1 MKRALPTQAPIPAGL
16 PGDQEQQ
23 LLQQQLQGLREER
36 GPGGS
41 LITTGSAMHDVQ
53 QQQQQTPQQGQQGGG
68 ESRGYM
74 YYRSESTTSVNSYSA
89 NSYYSTSSTNTAFG
103 SSLHGGVGGGGSAS
117 ATSPRE
123 SSSASL
129 SSLDCFNSIGSS
141 LKRVKILTSP
151 GELRLNKDIEAMAH
165 NHVLGENGGRSDGS
179 EIQWI
184 SLDEP
189 GGNNNNYTNGS
200 SSASGG
206 GSSNGGVHYHRAL
219 RSADGAIVVRRD
231 IVDPL
236 RLRIS
241 VTFRTNENPWQMVGW
256 GVMRHN
262 NTSNNGGS
270 NHSADGS
277 SNGPH
282 ASSSSCYETWTYLI
296 QIPRMYPHSPPLI
309 VRITRE
315 GGTSAPSTISELVQK
330 QRQEQQQMQ
339 QQQRQQQQNSTFQ
352 QYTSENTA
360 ERGSHHSVAAAPAP
374 IMSATSSGPPMVE
387 RIIVSSNPS
396 IHPPSAEEGEM
407 TGICVDSDALAGG
420 SDPLT
425 STLATY
431 GGWSPISRLS
441 DLVIFLAELPVKRL
455 VAWSAARGR
464 SSGGLNAGAAASEG
478 TASSHSHQY
487 QSQQQFQSDSYLQ
500 HEERRLGEDG
510 SKRGVV
516 RRHISSNHYAYND
529 YNDMDTGEPTIGD
542 AGGRPSHLDRQRRR
556 TSQES
561 EVDVSAIHLAGSN
574 HSGSEQDVP
583 AGMGS
588 RIPTKLEDPFHPNR
602 FNQGFDRSGDNAGG
616 NNGTLSSLWRSAS
629 APDVASQSIGMTPGP
644 GQTAGWGA
652 ASTAASAGTG
662 PIIPPGHSSFDA
674 RFRQS
679 GAEDSMMDDDL

>member
-1 MKRALPTQAPIPAGL
+1 MKRALPSQIPAGL
-16 PGDQEQQ
+16 SADQE
-23 LLQQQLQGLREER
+23 QQLQGLREER

-41 LITTGSAMHDVQ
+41 LITTGSAMHTANVQPNEHQ
-53 QQQQQTPQQGQQGGG
+53 QQGQGGG
-68 ESRGYM
+68 ESRG

-103 SSLHGGVGGGGSAS
+103 SSLYGGVGGGAS
-117 ATSPRE
+117 ATQRE

-141 LKRVKILTSP
+141 LKRVKISTSP
-151 GELRLNKDIEAMAH
+151 GELRLNKDIEVMAH
-165 NHVLGENGGRSDGS
+165 NVLGGNGERSDGN
-179 EIQWI
+179 EVQWI

-189 GGNNNNYTNGS
+189 GGNNSSANG

-219 RSADGAIVVRRD
+219 RSADGTIVVRRD

-256 GVMRHN
+256 GVMRHD
-262 NTSNNGGS
+262 NTSNRGGS
-270 NHSADGS
+270 SHSADGP

-282 ASSSSCYETWTYLI
+282 ASSSSCYETWNYLV

-315 GGTSAPSTISELVQK
+315 GGTSAPSTIPELVQK

-339 QQQRQQQQNSTFQ
+339 QQQRQQQQQNSFQ
-352 QYTSENTA
+352 QYSSENTA
-360 ERGSHHSVAAAPAP
+360 ERGSHPSVAAPAP
-374 IMSATSSGPPMVE
+374 MSATSSGPPMVE

-407 TGICVDSDALAGG
+407 NGICVDSDALAGG

-441 DLVIFLAELPVKRL
+441 DLVTFLAELPVKRL
-455 VAWSAARGR
+455 AAWSAARGR
-464 SSGGLNAGAAASEG
+464 SAGVLNAGAAASEG

-487 QSQQQFQSDSYLQ
+487 QSQQQFHLDSYLQ

-529 YNDMDTGEPTIGD
+529 YSDMDTGEPTMGD

-561 EVDVSAIHLAGSN
+561 EVDVSAIHLAGSS
-574 HSGSEQDVP
+574 HSGSEQDVA
-583 AGMGS
+583 AGMGD

-616 NNGTLSSLWRSAS
+616 NGTLSSLWRSAS
-629 APDVASQSIGMTPGP
+629 APDVASQSIGMTPGL

-679 GAEDSMMDDDL
+679 SAEDSMMDDDL

>member
-1 MKRALPTQAPIPAGL
+1 MKRALPSQVPTGL
-16 PGDQEQQ
+16 PSDQEQQ

-41 LITTGSAMHDVQ
+41 LITTGSAMHNNEQ
-53 QQQQQTPQQGQQGGG
+53 PSEQQGQGG
-68 ESRGYM
+68 ESRGY
-74 YYRSESTTSVNSYSA
+74 YRSESTASVNSYSA
-89 NSYYSTSSTNTAFG
+89 NSLYSTSSTNTAFG
-103 SSLHGGVGGGGSAS
+103 SSLYGGVGGGTS
-117 ATSPRE
+117 ATQRE
-123 SSSASL
+123 LSSASL

-141 LKRVKILTSP
+141 LKRVKISTSP

-165 NHVLGENGGRSDGS
+165 NALGRNGGRSDGS
-179 EIQWI
+179 EIHWI

-189 GGNNNNYTNGS
+189 GGNHSTTSTNGG
-200 SSASGG
+200 SASGG
-206 GSSNGGVHYHRAL
+206 SSSMNGCNATSTYGNAGVHYHRAL
-219 RSADGAIVVRRD
+219 RSADGTIVVKRD

-262 NTSNNGGS
+262 NTSNSGSS
-270 NHSADGS
+270 NHSADGV

-282 ASSSSCYETWTYLI
+282 ASSSSCYETWNYLV
-296 QIPRMYPHSPPLI
+296 QVPRMYPHSPPLI
-309 VRITRE
+309 VRVTRE
-315 GGTSAPSTISELVQK
+315 GGTSAPSTIPELVQK
-330 QRQEQQQMQ
+330 QQQEQQQMQ
-339 QQQRQQQQNSTFQ
+339 QQQQNQNAFQ
-352 QYTSENTA
+352 QYSSENTA
-360 ERGSHHSVAAAPAP
+360 ERGSHPSMAAPVP
-374 IMSATSSGPPMVE
+374 LSARSRGPPMVE

-407 TGICVDSDALAGG
+407 TGICVDSDALAGD

-425 STLATY
+425 SSLAIY

-441 DLVIFLAELPVKRL
+441 DLVTFLAELPVKRL
-455 VAWSAARGR
+455 AAWSAARGR
-464 SSGGLNAGAAASEG
+464 SAGGLNAGAATSDG
-478 TASSHSHQY
+478 TGSSHSNQY
-487 QSQQQFQSDSYLQ
+487 QSQHQFQSDSYLQ

-529 YNDMDTGEPTIGD
+529 YSDMDTGEPTIGD

-561 EVDVSAIHLAGSN
+561 EVDVSAIHLAGSS
-574 HSGSEQDVP
+574 HSGSEQDVT

-602 FNQGFDRSGDNAGG
+602 FNQGFDRSGGNDGG
-616 NNGTLSSLWRSAS
+616 NGTLSSLWRSAS
-629 APDVASQSIGMTPGP
+629 APDVASQSLGMTPGL
-644 GQTAGWGA
+644 GQTAGLGA
-652 ASTAASAGTG
+652 ASTAASDGTG

-674 RFRQS
+674 RFRQNS
-679 GAEDSMMDDDL
+679 AEDSMMDDDL

>member
-1 MKRALPTQAPIPAGL
+1 M
-16 PGDQEQQ
+16 
-23 LLQQQLQGLREER
+23 
-36 GPGGS
+36 
-41 LITTGSAMHDVQ
+41 
-53 QQQQQTPQQGQQGGG
+53 
-68 ESRGYM
+68 
-74 YYRSESTTSVNSYSA
+74 
-89 NSYYSTSSTNTAFG
+89 
-103 SSLHGGVGGGGSAS
+103 
-117 ATSPRE
+117 
-123 SSSASL
+123 
-129 SSLDCFNSIGSS
+129 
-141 LKRVKILTSP
+141 
-151 GELRLNKDIEAMAH
+151 
-165 NHVLGENGGRSDGS
+165 NGGNVA
-179 EIQWI
+179 
-184 SLDEP
+184 
-189 GGNNNNYTNGS
+189 NNNNMNG
-200 SSASGG
+200 
-206 GSSNGGVHYHRAL
+206 NGGVHYHRAL
-219 RSADGAIVVRRD
+219 RSADGTIVVRRD

-256 GVMRHN
+256 GVMKNN
-262 NTSNNGGS
+262 NTSNGGS
-270 NHSADGS
+270 SHSTDGVL
-277 SNGPH
+277 NGPH
-282 ASSSSCYETWTYLI
+282 ASSSSCYETWHYLV

-315 GGTSAPSTISELVQK
+315 GGTSAPSTIPELVQK
-330 QRQEQQQMQ
+330 QRQEHQQMQ
-339 QQQRQQQQNSTFQ
+339 QQQKTFQ
-352 QYTSENTA
+352 QYSSENTA
-360 ERGSHHSVAAAPAP
+360 ERGSHPSVAAPAP
-374 IMSATSSGPPMVE
+374 MSARSSGPPMVE

-441 DLVIFLAELPVKRL
+441 DLVAFLAELPVKRL
-455 VAWSAARGR
+455 AAWSAARGR
-464 SSGGLNAGAAASEG
+464 LAGGLSASGAASDG

-529 YNDMDTGEPTIGD
+529 YSDMDTGEPTMGD

-561 EVDVSAIHLAGSN
+561 EVDVSAIRLAGSS
-574 HSGSEQDVP
+574 HSGSEQDVA
-583 AGMGS
+583 AGMGG

-602 FNQGFDRSGDNAGG
+602 FNQGFDRSGG
-616 NNGTLSSLWRSAS
+616 NDSGNGTLSSLWRSAS
-629 APDVASQSIGMTPGP
+629 APDVASQSIGMTPGL
-644 GQTAGWGA
+644 GQAAGWGA

-679 GAEDSMMDDDL
+679 SAEDSMMDDDL